1 MAEILTPIGIGH
13 FEGMTPQQVR
23 QIILNAE
30 RIAKRKRDPAW
41 VFVSNLFGTGST
53 VAMNLCEYAGIAP
66 DLKVS
71 AARKVP
77 RG

>member
-1 MAEILTPIGIGH
+1 MADILKPPGLGY
-13 FEGMTPQQVR
+13 FEGMKPGQVK
-23 QIILNAE
+23 QIVLNAE

-41 VFVSNLFGTGST
+41 VFVHNLFGVGST
-53 VAMNLCEYAGIAP
+53 VAMNLCYHAGIDP

-71 AARKVP
+71 AAREVP